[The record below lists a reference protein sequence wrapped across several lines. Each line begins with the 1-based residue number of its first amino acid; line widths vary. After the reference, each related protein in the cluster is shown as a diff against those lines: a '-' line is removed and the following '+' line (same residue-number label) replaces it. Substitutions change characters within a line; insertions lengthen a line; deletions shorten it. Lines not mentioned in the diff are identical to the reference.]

1 MPKLILKRKA
11 EVLAEFPL
19 RSGNATYSIGSD
31 QGNDL
36 VINDKM
42 VSMTHFYV
50 ERQGNQ
56 YFVRDLKSAFGT
68 LVNGDKISSKVEV
81 RDGDIIQIGEHTLIF
96 KNPLENQKPDAKA
109 KPRQAIEEFWGDIK
123 DTVLNSQVSENG
135 AAAEEEEELV
145 DETEPVSRSKGAAVK
160 APPKAGS
167 RADQIKTPD
176 LGVLE
181 KSPYYLLAV
190 HGPYLGKKYQLNF
203 GETKVGRDV
212 KLNDI
217 VIRQNKK
224 GEVDPSVSRR
234 HATISFRDGGF
245 YVTDKRSQSRTFVN
259 DHCLSETEE
268 MQLVPGDEIE
278 IVSDQQSTIFRFVA
292 EGNWDF
298 SSPGKAGEWY
308 IRHRRLAM
316 DLGTLALLVLG
327 AVFGYQA
334 LGDWLMTTQK
344 PQPFKVAHEKFQ
356 SGDLSTPDG
365 NSAPAGAK
373 AGIGEPIARDFNG
386 DRYVDYA
393 YAYSDGVLIAVDGK
407 TRRRLWQASGIVV
420 DATKPLTVV
429 DLNNNGLDD
438 LVVVTSDGRLSGID
452 GLFGAEIWTS
462 PIFENSLVSSAAVGD
477 LDRDGLK
484 DAAVITLNDKLEVGY
499 SRVNNLDWVEIDLG
513 ISSRV
518 APSVADLNGDGS
530 EEVLI
535 VTESGL
541 ILIYNGM
548 ERRISETID
557 INETLNKARG
567 SFAQVYE
574 VRHPVATADMS
585 GDGTLDLA
593 MVTARGEVLAIDGA
607 THRALWWAEAGAG
620 GPAAPGDA
628 PASLVL
634 GDLDKDDL
642 PDVLVT
648 YGNGMYAFRAARRDA
663 QQEQAFWEKIDDGA
677 ATTSTQIVAVD
688 FDRDGAAEAIRVRE
702 GRVEMIS
709 GRAGE
714 MLWENGNAPA
724 VFAEHMTPLIADF
737 VKNGYLDVMVL
748 DREGDAHLFST
759 NRRVK
764 TATVMWGQRHATAG
778 NASMALPEATNSG
791 KHLTVL
797 ALSLAIPLGAV
808 VGNLLA
814 RRRRK
819 GFSAN

>member
-31 QGNDL
+31 QGNDV

-81 RDGDIIQIGEHTLIF
+81 RDGDIIQLGEHTLVF
-96 KNPLENQKPDAKA
+96 KNPLENQKPDTKA

-123 DTVLNSQVSENG
+123 DTMLNGQISENG
-135 AAAEEEEELV
+135 ATVEDEEGIIDEPQPLV
-145 DETEPVSRSKGAAVK
+145 RGKSATAKPSAR
-160 APPKAGS
+160 AGVQP
-167 RADQIKTPD
+167 DHLKTPEID
-176 LGVLE
+176 VLE
-181 KSPYYLLAV
+181 KSPYYLLAI

-268 MQLVPGDEIE
+268 MQLAPGDEIE

-298 SSPGKAGEWY
+298 NSPRKAGEWY

-327 AVFGYQA
+327 VVFGYQA

-344 PQPFKVAHEKFQ
+344 PQPFKVVHEKLQ
-356 SGDLSTPDG
+356 PSGVNTADGNTAPDG
-365 NSAPAGAK
+365 AK
-373 AGIGEPIARDFNG
+373 GGIGEPIARDFNG

-393 YAYSDGVLIAVDGK
+393 YAYSNGVLIAVDGK
-407 TRRRLWQASGIVV
+407 ARRRLWQASGIVV

-438 LVVVTSDGRLSGID
+438 LVAVTSDGRLSGID

-462 PIFENSLVSSAAVGD
+462 PIFENSIVSSAAVGD
-477 LDRDGLK
+477 LDRDGQK
-484 DAAVITLNDKLEVGY
+484 DVAVITQNDKLEVGY

-535 VTESGL
+535 VTENGL

-548 ERRISETID
+548 ERRITETID

-593 MVTARGEVLAIDGA
+593 VVTVRGEVLAIDGA

-620 GPAAPGDA
+620 GPTTPDDA
-628 PASLVL
+628 SASLIL

-648 YGNGMYAFRAARRDA
+648 YGNGIYAFRAASRNA

-677 ATTSTQIVAVD
+677 PATLTQIVAVD
-688 FDRDGAAEAIRVRE
+688 FDRDGAVDAVRVRD
-702 GRVEMIS
+702 GRVQIIN
-709 GRAGE
+709 GLAGE
-714 MLWENGNAPA
+714 MLWESSHEPT
-724 VFAEHMTPLIADF
+724 VFVEHMTPLIADF
-737 VKNGYLDVMVL
+737 AKNGYLDVMVF
-748 DREGDAHLFST
+748 DREGGAHLFST

-778 NASMALPEATNSG
+778 NASIALPEATNSG

-797 ALSLAIPLGAV
+797 AISLAIPLGAV

-814 RRRRK
+814 RRKRK